1 MITSN
6 IYDTLEARGFIRQ
19 VTHPDVLRDRLAQAA
34 LSFYI
39 GFDPTASSF
48 HVGNLL
54 PIMAMLH
61 MQRAGHRP
69 IVILGGG
76 TAMVGDPSGKTEMR
90 QLLSPE
96 TIAANAQAL
105 QQQVARYLNFE
116 GEHAACM
123 LNNADWLGELNYI
136 AFLRDIGRHFSVN
149 RMLTFEAYK
158 QRLETGLSFLE
169 FNYQLL
175 QAYDFLVLYKTHHCM
190 LQMGGDDQWGNM
202 VAGVDLIRR
211 EVQGEAFAI
220 TFPLL
225 TTATGQKM
233 GKTAD
238 GAIWLDANLTTPYD
252 FYQYWV
258 NVDDR
263 DVTRF
268 LNYYTLLP
276 LEEIRQLTA
285 LQGADIRLAKQKLAF
300 EVTALTHGKAAAQTA
315 QDAAHAMFAGN
326 GDASGVPETPIDRQ
340 RLAMGVMVV
349 DLYVE
354 TGLTTSKSAARRLIQ
369 QGGARINGLKIQDVE
384 ATVQDTDFVRGV
396 ATLQAG
402 KKRFHRVTL
411 GDPSGNTANSS

>member
-1 MITSN
+1 MMTSN
-6 IYDTLEARGFIRQ
+6 VYATLEARGFIRQ
-19 VTHPDVLRDRLAQAA
+19 VTHPDVLRARLARGA

-90 QLLSPE
+90 QMLSPA
-96 TIAANAQAL
+96 TIAANARSL
-105 QQQVARYLNFE
+105 QQQVARFLSFE

-158 QRLETGLSFLE
+158 QRLATGLSFLE

-175 QAYDFLVLYKTHHCM
+175 QAYDFLVLYKTQHCV

-202 VAGVDLIRR
+202 IAGVDLIRR

-238 GAIWLDANLTTPYD
+238 GAIWLDANLTSPYD

-263 DVTRF
+263 DVARF
-268 LNYYTLLP
+268 LSYYTLLR
-276 LEEIRQLTA
+276 LDEIEQLAT
-285 LQGADIRLAKQKLAF
+285 LQGADRRLAKQKLAF
-300 EVTALTHGKAAAQTA
+300 EVTALTHGKAAAQAA
-315 QDAAHAMFAGN
+315 QDAARAMFAGN
-326 GDASGVPETPIDRQ
+326 GDARGVPETPIDRQ
-340 RLAMGVMVV
+340 RLATGVMVV

-354 TGLTTSKSAARRLIQ
+354 TGLATSKSDARRLIQ
-369 QGGARINGLKIQDVE
+369 QGGARINGVKIQDVE
-384 ATVQDTDFVRGV
+384 ATVHDNDFVHGV

-402 KKRFHRVTL
+402 KKRFHRVTT
-411 GDPSGNTANSS
+411 GDDASDRAVNP

>member
-1 MITSN
+1 MTSN
-6 IYDTLEARGFIRQ
+6 AYDTLETRGFIRQ
-19 VTHPDVLRDRLAQAA
+19 VTHPDVLRDRLAQGA

-90 QLLSPE
+90 QMLSPA
-96 TIAANAQAL
+96 TIAANAQSL
-105 QQQVARYLNFE
+105 QQQIARYLSFE

-158 QRLETGLSFLE
+158 QRMETGLSFLE

-175 QAYDFLVLYKTHHCM
+175 QAYDFLVLYRTHQCI

-202 VAGVDLIRR
+202 IAGVDLIRR

-238 GAIWLDANLTTPYD
+238 GAVWLDADLTTPYD

-263 DVTRF
+263 DVARF
-268 LNYYTLLP
+268 LNYYTLLS
-276 LEEIRQLTA
+276 LDEIRQLAT
-285 LQGADIRLAKQKLAF
+285 LQGADLRLAKQKLAF
-300 EVTALTHGKAAAQTA
+300 EVTALTHGKAAAQRA
-315 QDAAHAMFAGN
+315 QDAARAMFAGV

-340 RLAMGVMVV
+340 RLAMGILVV

-354 TGLTTSKSAARRLIQ
+354 TGLTTSKSDARRLIQ
-369 QGGARINGLKIQDVE
+369 QGGARINGVKIQDVE
-384 ATVQDTDFVRGV
+384 ASIDDNDFVHGV

-402 KKRFHRVTL
+402 KKRFHRVTI
-411 GDPSGNTANSS
+411 GNTADSPVNP

>member
-1 MITSN
+1 MMSN
-6 IYDTLEARGFIRQ
+6 VYETLQSRGFIRQ
-19 VTHPDVLRDRLAQAA
+19 VTHPEALRDRLAQGPV
-34 LSFYI
+34 SFYI
-39 GFDPTASSF
+39 GYDPTASSF

-54 PIMAMLH
+54 PIMAMVH

-90 QLLSPE
+90 QMLTPE
-96 TIAANAQAL
+96 TIASNAQKL
-105 QQQVARYLNFE
+105 QLQFERYLSFE
-116 GEHAACM
+116 GDNAACM
-123 LNNADWLGELNYI
+123 LNNADWLGGLNYI
-136 AFLRDIGRHFSVN
+136 TFLRDIGRHFSVN

-175 QAYDFLVLYKTHHCM
+175 QAYDFLVLYKDYQCV

-211 EVQGEAFAI
+211 QVQGEAFAI

-238 GAIWLDANLTTPYD
+238 GAIWLDADLTPPYD

-263 DVTRF
+263 DVARF
-268 LNYYTLLP
+268 LAFYTLLP
-276 LEEIRQLTA
+276 VAEIERLGA
-285 LQGADIRLAKQKLAF
+285 LQGADIRLAKQTLAF
-300 EVTALTHGKAAAQTA
+300 EVTALTHGQSAAQAAQAAAQ
-315 QDAAHAMFAGN
+315 AMFAGG
-326 GDASGVPETPIDRQ
+326 GDVSGAPELRIARQ
-340 RLAMGVMVV
+340 RLTTGVLAV
-349 DLYVE
+349 DLFVE
-354 TGLTTSKSAARRLIQ
+354 TGLAGSKGEARRLIQ
-369 QGGARINGLKIQDVE
+369 QGGARINGVKIESVDAAVDESNLEQGSLIL
-384 ATVQDTDFVRGV
+384 R
-396 ATLQAG
+396 AG
-402 KKRFHRVTL
+402 KKRFHRISI
-411 GDPSGNTANSS
+411 G

>member
-1 MITSN
+1 MMTSSV
-6 IYDTLEARGFIRQ
+6 YDTLAARGFIRQ
-19 VTHPDVLRDRLAQAA
+19 VTHPEVVRDRLARGP

-90 QLLSPE
+90 QLLSPA
-96 TIAANAQAL
+96 TIAANARAL
-105 QQQVARYLNFE
+105 QQQVARYLSFE
-116 GEHAACM
+116 GEQAACM

-158 QRLETGLSFLE
+158 QRMETGLSFLE

-175 QAYDFLVLYKTHHCM
+175 QAYDFLVLYKTHHCI

-202 VAGVDLIRR
+202 IAGVDLIRR
-211 EVQGEAFAI
+211 VVRGEAFAI

-238 GAIWLDANLTTPYD
+238 GAIWLDANLTSPYD

-263 DVTRF
+263 DVARF
-268 LNYYTLLP
+268 LSYYTLRP
-276 LEEIRQLTA
+276 LDEIRQLAT

-300 EVTALTHGKAAAQTA
+300 DVTALTHGKAAAQAA
-315 QDAAHAMFAGN
+315 QDAAHALFAGN
-326 GDASGVPETPIDRQ
+326 GDARGVPETCIDPQ
-340 RLAMGVMVV
+340 RLAQGVMVV

-354 TGLTTSKSAARRLIQ
+354 TGLATSKSEARRLIR
-369 QGGARINGLKIQDVE
+369 QGGARINGVKIQDVE
-384 ATVQDTDFVRGV
+384 ATVGDNDFVQGA

-402 KKRFHRVTL
+402 KKRFHRVTI
-411 GDPSGNTANSS
+411 GV

>member
-1 MITSN
+1 MMTSN
-6 IYDTLEARGFIRQ
+6 VYDTLEARGFVRQ
-19 VTHPDVLRDRLAQAA
+19 VTHRDVLRDKLARGQ
-34 LSFYI
+34 LNFYI

-61 MQRAGHRP
+61 MQLAGHRP

-90 QLLSPE
+90 QMLSPE
-96 TIAANAQAL
+96 IISSNARAL
-105 QQQVARYLNFE
+105 HQQFERYLSFE
-116 GEHAACM
+116 GEHAARM
-123 LNNADWLGELNYI
+123 LNNADWLGDLNYI
-136 AFLRDIGRHFSVN
+136 DFLRDIGRHFSVN

-175 QAYDFLVLYKTHHCM
+175 QAYDFLVLYKTHHCV

-211 EVQGEAFAI
+211 DVQGEAFAI

-263 DVTRF
+263 DVVRF
-268 LNYYTLLP
+268 LNYYTLLS
-276 LEEIRQLTA
+276 LEEINQLA
-285 LQGADIRLAKQKLAF
+285 LLQGADSRLAKQKLAF
-300 EVTALTHGKAAAQTA
+300 EVTALTHGKAAAQAA
-315 QDAAHAMFAGN
+315 QDAAQAMFTGN
-326 GDASGVPETPIDRQ
+326 GNAAAVPETPIDRQ
-340 RLAMGVMVV
+340 RLVGGVMVV

-354 TGLTTSKSAARRLIQ
+354 TGLANSKSDARRLIK
-369 QGGARINGLKIQDVE
+369 QGGARINGIKIQDVDS
-384 ATVQDTDFVRGV
+384 TIVDRDFEQGV

-402 KKRFHRVTL
+402 KKRFHRVTI
-411 GDPSGNTANSS
+411 GD